1 MLSKQYYI
9 YIMTNGN
16 NYVLYTGVTNNL
28 IKRVWEHKQ
37 GKGSMFTSKYKITK
51 LVYFEIFNNILEAI
65 KREKQIKAGSRKKK
79 LELIAK
85 LNQNYEDLYF
95 RIIK

>member
-1 MLSKQYYI
+1 
-9 YIMTNGN
+9 MTNGN